1 MHYKTKGTC
10 SSAIDLKIENGV
22 ITECAFTG
30 GCRGNT
36 VGLAAA
42 VIGQDARDI
51 MNRLRGIPCRGNTSC
66 PDQLSHAIE
75 ECLAQQGQ

>member
-22 ITECAFTG
+22 IIECAFTG

-75 ECLAQQGQ
+75 ECLAQQAQ

>member
-10 SSAIDLKIENGV
+10 SSAIDLTIENGI
-22 ITECAFTG
+22 ITKCAFTG

-42 VIGQDARDI
+42 VIGQDAREI

-75 ECLAQQGQ
+75 ECLAQQAQ

>member
-10 SSAIDLKIENGV
+10 SSAIDLKIENGI

-42 VIGQDARDI
+42 VVGQDARDI

-75 ECLAQQGQ
+75 ECLAQQAQ